1 VAAIRIFVTFNLVA
15 FAWIFFRAASFGQA
29 SLVVMRLV
37 HGPLL
42 AKPPV
47 AFGALP
53 PFTPADVVLGVLL
66 IAFLEFVQWAHA
78 GRHLAQV
85 FDSKPRWIRWPAYYA
100 LIVTIL
106 CIGQLGARS
115 FIYFQF

>member
-1 VAAIRIFVTFNLVA
+1 
-15 FAWIFFRAASFGQA
+15 
-29 SLVVMRLV
+29 
-37 HGPLL
+37 
-42 AKPPV
+42 
-47 AFGALP
+47 
-53 PFTPADVVLGVLL
+53 
-66 IAFLEFVQWAHA
+66 VQWAHA